1 MVAVPLTAGRKVIQT
16 IIVDESMLEDDE
28 LVMGVAFG
36 TYSRLNQGR
45 FYVRLDQGE
54 GWLDYEYSMEELAD
68 LEMYPM
74 AFPTASISAGELQI
88 SFWSDDGTDDNC
100 VSVMLACEGEIND
113 KNKNDINNYR
123 HLKDSSVFGE
133 TVVDG
138 VIQQSTLLM
147 ELYTR

>member
-1 MVAVPLTAGRKVIQT
+1 
-16 IIVDESMLEDDE
+16 
-28 LVMGVAFG
+28 
-36 TYSRLNQGR
+36 
-45 FYVRLDQGE
+45 
-54 GWLDYEYSMEELAD
+54 MEELAD